1 MTSRRSYSSLPW
13 LQGFFLGMCVHAGTA
28 LCAMAQDTDVRTFQS
43 FRIERDGGAPASTI
57 LFTTPTTAITPY
69 SLIWPYDPP
78 AAGSVLVVNA
88 STTPF
93 ILAWSLPTGSLL
105 EIESSGS
112 RNLRRSSSTLSPGS
126 PAGVPGYVANDF
138 QAGRTNGSQT
148 ASGDRAT
155 ILGGS
160 SNTASGSKA
169 AVGGGLGNTAGSTT
183 DVAVGGT
190 GNSVNSSEGGIL
202 GGSNNTV
209 SSNDGTIIGGSGN
222 NSSSNRGFIGGGSGN
237 TMTSNQAFI
246 GGGSGNNNTGDNAG
260 IFGGYQNTVTGTH
273 ATALGGM
280 NNTVNSTNRATIA
293 GGDNNSAS
301 SNYSFVGGGSG
312 NTSSSSGTVVFGG
325 TSNSVTSQYGM
336 ILGGASNSV
345 SNSYGFI
352 GGGQSNVVNA
362 SARGS
367 IFGGLSNTAGA
378 DNVTLLGG
386 QNGSVTGAGS
396 VIMGGRSLTL
406 SATDQAGFNGA
417 NVTTSFGTT
426 GEFLI
431 ANADIW
437 IANNDGTPREVRL
450 FENYGTNGAFPGSV
464 NTNYVAFTA
473 PTATANDYDNTY
485 TLPDR
490 TGAVSDLLTV
500 ASTPAPTTT
509 SATTTW
515 AAAPI
520 NYRSAATTIILD
532 LTTIL
537 GLVMNNVEFLRVT
550 SDNTPDNRR
559 TSLSNGVTNGML
571 LTMRV
576 VSNAP
581 GPNPNRGIRL
591 RATDANLRL
600 AGNADYDMQHADT
613 VMLVWDD
620 VDQIWIEVGR
630 TNQ

>member
-13 LQGFFLGMCVHAGTA
+13 LQGFFLGMCMHAGTA
-28 LCAMAQDTDVRTFQS
+28 LCVMAQDTDIRTFQS

-78 AAGSVLVVNA
+78 TAGSVLVTNG

-93 ILAWSLPTGSLL
+93 MLSWSLPTGSLL

-138 QAGRTNGSQT
+138 QAGRTSASQT
-148 ASGDRAT
+148 ASGDRST
-155 ILGGS
+155 ILGGA

-169 AVGGGLGNTAGSTT
+169 AVGGGLGNSAGSTT

-202 GGSNNTV
+202 GGTNNTV

-222 NSSSNRGFIGGGSGN
+222 SSSSNRGFIGGGTGN

-280 NNTVNSTNRATIA
+280 NNTVNSTNRATLA
-293 GGDNNSAS
+293 GGDNNNAS

-325 TSNSVTSQYGM
+325 TGNSVTNQYGT
-336 ILGGASNSV
+336 IVGGASNSV
-345 SNSYGFI
+345 SNGYGFI
-352 GGGQSNVVNA
+352 GGGQSNVVSA
-362 SARGS
+362 FARGS
-367 IFGGLSNTAGA
+367 IFGGQSNTAGA

-396 VIMGGRSLTL
+396 VVMGGRALTL
-406 SATDQAGFNGA
+406 SAADQAGFNGA
-417 NVTTSFGTT
+417 GVTTSFATAN
-426 GEFLI
+426 EFLV

-437 IANNDGTPREVRL
+437 IANNDGTPREARL
-450 FENYGTNGAFPGSV
+450 FENYGTNGAFPGA
-464 NTNYVAFTA
+464 NTNYVAFNA
-473 PTATANDYDNTY
+473 PSATANDYDNTY

-490 TGAVSDLLTV
+490 TGAVSDLLTI
-500 ASTPAPTTT
+500 AAAPAPTTT
-509 SATTTW
+509 SAATTW

-520 NYRSAATTIILD
+520 NYRSSATAINAD
-532 LTTIL
+532 LTTIA
-537 GLVMNNVEFLRVT
+537 GAVMDNVEFVRVT
-550 SDNTPDNRR
+550 SNNTPVNRR

-576 VSNAP
+576 VSSAP
-581 GPNPNRGIRL
+581 GPNPDRGIRL

-600 AGNADYDMQHADT
+600 AGNADYDMQQGDT

-620 VDQIWIEVGR
+620 ADQIWIEVGR